1 MITLT
6 CEKPWTTL
14 PTVIIS
20 HHLQVFNQ
28 LWNWILLQTFVGHIH
43 LTWLYIVLR
52 TITSVGP
59 QLFPSSPSCALQSLF
74 TLQKP
79 PCMLLRNVASTQFLC
94 SHTGTAGVTFSLKII
109 QFPSNSNSAWPVNNC
124 VGACKAKESMSDDDE
139 YKVLSRRVQG
149 ASNVSRCGRRHRL
162 APRPR
167 CSCAHPRSYVPL
179 LLLLFRRPRLG
190 SRAGTDG
197 GSDIYR
203 GDSASLTKLPGQKI
217 WNMLILNH
225 ISQIWRWLGKLIV
238 LIQKKI
244 LYSLSQRSIS
254 ESRTTFTRISFHFH
268 FDPFKL
274 APPSSCGPVLP
285 TCQWCSRTPR
295 SWSARPGPCPRRRE
309 SCPRF
314 SIDIVFN
321 HRITATHIA
330 LVIHL
335 FTT

>member
-1 MITLT
+1 M
-6 CEKPWTTL
+6 KSPGL
-14 PTVIIS
+14 PFPLLSSAIIFKFSTNSEIEFCSRHLLVTFTS
-20 HHLQVFNQ
+20 HGC
-28 LWNWILLQTFVGHIH
+28 T
-43 LTWLYIVLR
+43 LYITITIFKAPR

-94 SHTGTAGVTFSLKII
+94 SHTGTAGVTFSLQII
-109 QFPSNSNSAWPVNNC
+109 QFPSNSNSAWPVNIC

-217 WNMLILNH
+217 
-225 ISQIWRWLGKLIV
+225 
-238 LIQKKI
+238 
-244 LYSLSQRSIS
+244 
-254 ESRTTFTRISFHFH
+254 
-268 FDPFKL
+268 
-274 APPSSCGPVLP
+274 
-285 TCQWCSRTPR
+285 
-295 SWSARPGPCPRRRE
+295 
-309 SCPRF
+309 
-314 SIDIVFN
+314 
-321 HRITATHIA
+321 
-330 LVIHL
+330 
-335 FTT
+335 